1 MTDSRGVLREVAWRE
16 VFPWLLI
23 FRCFRLAIHPAI
35 LTIALA
41 AALLTPLGWRAAQY
55 AVFWKSIPANDE
67 ELAKDLKIHVPPDL
81 ENVTDAVR
89 GIALQEAHQQRLQA
103 RTEMWKHAAELTRLP
118 GVGRVHDPNVLARV
132 AQPLDALT
140 TRSPL
145 GFVFYRF
152 SEPILRIYR
161 TSTDIGSFTFYLLGT
176 LWTLAVWGFA
186 GGMITRIAAIEL
198 GREEQARLRSV
209 FRLTL
214 RRWFDFF
221 TAPLYPILG
230 TFLIALLTIPVGWIL
245 LSDAGTIVSGLLW
258 IFALIGGAISALLL
272 LWLFI
277 GWPLMWPAISA
288 EETGDSF
295 EAMSRS
301 FAYAFQRPL
310 HYLFFAIIAAL
321 LGYVG
326 WSVVDFVC
334 QLALDATHWA
344 VSWGAG
350 HERIVDVIS
359 FPRPTNTESKALLVG
374 SGMIRGIEG
383 LLLALS
389 ESFAYSFFW
398 VSATAIYLLLRH
410 NLDRAE
416 FDEVWLEEDAD
427 RYGLPP
433 EEPAPAPVTTPPA
446 ATAATPAAEPAAPA
460 EKPEIDNN
468 QAE

>member
-35 LTIALA
+35 IGIALL
-41 AALLTPLGWRAAQY
+41 AALLTPLGWRTAQWM
-55 AVFWKSIPANDE
+55 VFQHSIPANE
-67 ELAKDLKIHVPPDL
+67 EQVIEDLNRQHPQPNLETVDDPIRRDALLA
-81 ENVTDAVR
+81 AY
-89 GIALQEAHQQRLQA
+89 QQRLLA
-103 RTEMWKHAAELTRLP
+103 RRAMWQHAAELTRLP
-118 GVGRVHDPNVLARV
+118 GVGRAHDPDVVGRI
-132 AQPLDALT
+132 AQPLNALT
-140 TRSPL
+140 TRSPV
-145 GFVFYRF
+145 GYVFYRF

-161 TSTDIGSFTFYLLGT
+161 TSTDLGSFTFYLLGT
-176 LWTLAVWGFA
+176 LWSLAVWGFA

-198 GREEQARLRSV
+198 GREEQARMRATL
-209 FRLTL
+209 RLTA
-214 RRWFDFF
+214 RRWFDYF

-258 IFALIGGAISALLL
+258 IFVLIGGAISALLL

-310 HYLFFAIIAAL
+310 HYLFFAIVAAL

-334 QLALDATHWA
+334 QLTLDAAHWA

-350 HERIVDVIS
+350 HERIVDVIYS
-359 FPRPTNTESKALLVG
+359 PRPTDTESKALLVG
-374 SGMIRGIEG
+374 ASMIRGIEG

-398 VSATAIYLLLRH
+398 VSATAIYLLLRF
-410 NLDRAE
+410 NLDHTE
-416 FDEVWLEEDAD
+416 FDEVWVEEETD
-427 RYGLPP
+427 RYSLPP
-433 EEPAPAPVTTPPA
+433 EEPAVSAAAPAPV
-446 ATAATPAAEPAAPA
+446 AAPA
-460 EKPEIDNN
+460 EPTPPAEKPDIENN

>member
-35 LTIALA
+35 IGIALVG
-41 AALLTPLGWRAAQY
+41 ALLTPLGWRAAQWI
-55 AVFWKSIPANDE
+55 VLQRSIPPEE
-67 ELAKDLKIHVPPDL
+67 ELLAEAIERHLPPVL
-81 ENVTDAVR
+81 EDVADPVR
-89 GIALQEAHQQRLQA
+89 QAALTKAQQERVAARQA
-103 RTEMWKHAAELTRLP
+103 MWRHAAELTRWP
-118 GVGRVHDPNVLARV
+118 GVGRVHDPDVIGRV
-132 AQPLDALT
+132 AEPLDALT

-152 SEPILRIYR
+152 AEPILRIYR
-161 TSTDIGSFTFYLLGT
+161 TSTDLGSFTFYFLGT
-176 LWTLAVWGFA
+176 LWSLAVWGLA

-198 GREEQARLRSV
+198 GREEQARMRAT

-214 RRWFDFF
+214 RRWFDYF

-230 TFLIALLTIPVGWIL
+230 TFLIALLTVPVGWIL
-245 LSDAGTIVSGLLW
+245 LPDAGTIVAGLLW
-258 IFALIGGAISALLL
+258 ILVLVGGAISALLL
-272 LWLFI
+272 LWLFL

-310 HYLFFAIIAAL
+310 HYLFFAIVAAL

-326 WSVVDFVC
+326 WAVVDFVC
-334 QLALDATHWA
+334 QLTLNATHWA

-350 HERIVDVIS
+350 HERIVDVVN
-359 FPRPTNTESKALLVG
+359 FPRPTDTESKALLVG
-374 SGMIRGIEG
+374 ASMIRGIEG

-398 VSATAIYLLLRH
+398 VSATAIYLLLRF
-410 NLDRAE
+410 NLDRTE
-416 FDEVWLEEDAD
+416 FDEVWVEEDAD
-427 RYGLPP
+427 RYAVPP
-433 EEPAPAPVTTPPA
+433 EETPAPIAPPA
-446 ATAATPAAEPAAPA
+446 SPAAPA
-460 EKPEIDNN
+460 VESAPPTERADIENN

>member
-23 FRCFRLAIHPAI
+23 FRSFRLSIQPTI
-35 LTIALA
+35 LAIALA
-41 AALLTPLGWRAAQY
+41 AALLTPLGWRAAQWI
-55 AVFWKSIPANDE
+55 VFQRSIPAE
-67 ELAKDLKIHVPPDL
+67 EGLAAEAQKMHPAPAL
-81 ENVTDAVR
+81 EDVSDPVR
-89 GIALQEAHQQRLQA
+89 QAALAAAHQQRLQSRQA
-103 RTEMWKHAAELTRLP
+103 MWRHAAELTRFP
-118 GVGRVHDPNVLARV
+118 GVGRIHDPNIVARV

-152 SEPILRIYR
+152 AEPILRIYR

-198 GREEQARLRSV
+198 GREEQAPLRPV

-258 IFALIGGAISALLL
+258 IFVLLGGAISALLL

-334 QLALDATHWA
+334 QLTLDATHWA

-350 HERIVDVIS
+350 HERIVDVVN
-359 FPRPTNTESKALLVG
+359 FPRPADTDSKALLVG
-374 SGMIRGIEG
+374 AGMIRGIEG

-398 VSATAIYLLLRH
+398 VSATAIYLVLRH

-427 RYGLPP
+427 RYAVPP
-433 EEPAPAPVTTPPA
+433 EEPAPAA
-446 ATAATPAAEPAAPA
+446 AATPAAPIVAPPAEPAIPA
-460 EKPEIDNN
+460 EKPGIESN

>member
-1 MTDSRGVLREVAWRE
+1 MTDRSGVLREVAWRE

-35 LTIALA
+35 IGIALVG
-41 AALLTPLGWRAAQY
+41 ALLTPLGWRAAQWI
-55 AVFWKSIPANDE
+55 VFQRSIPAE
-67 ELAKDLKIHVPPDL
+67 EDLLA
-81 ENVTDAVR
+81 EADAKHPLPALAEIADPVR
-89 GIALQEAHQQRLQA
+89 QAALAAAREQRVQA
-103 RTEMWKHAAELTRLP
+103 RQAMWRHAAELTRLP
-118 GVGRVHDPNVLARV
+118 GVGRVHDTDVVGRV
-132 AQPLDALT
+132 DQPLDALT
-140 TRSPL
+140 IRSPL
-145 GFVFYRF
+145 GYVFYRF

-161 TSTDIGSFTFYLLGT
+161 TSTDLGSFAFYLLGT
-176 LWTLAVWGFA
+176 LWSLAIWGFA

-198 GREEQARLRSV
+198 GREEQARMRAT

-214 RRWFDFF
+214 RRWFDYF

-230 TFLIALLTIPVGWIL
+230 TFLIALLTLPVGWIL
-245 LSDAGTIVSGLLW
+245 LPDAGTIVSGLLW
-258 IFALIGGAISALLL
+258 IFVLLGGAISALLL

-321 LGYVG
+321 VGYVG

-334 QLALDATHWA
+334 QLTLDGTHWA

-350 HERIVDVIS
+350 HERIVDVVYS
-359 FPRPTNTESKALLVG
+359 PRPSDTPSKALLVG
-374 SGMIRGIEG
+374 ASMIRGIEG

-398 VSATAIYLLLRH
+398 VSATAIYLLLRF
-410 NLDRAE
+410 NLDRTE
-416 FDEVWLEEDAD
+416 FDEVWVEEDAE
-427 RYGLPP
+427 RYAVPP
-433 EEPAPAPVTTPPA
+433 EEKTVPATAPAPASTSVESAPA
-446 ATAATPAAEPAAPA
+446 A
-460 EKPEIDNN
+460 KPDTDQS

>member
-35 LTIALA
+35 LAIALA
-41 AALLTPLGWRAAQY
+41 AALLTPLGWRAAQW
-55 AVFWKSIPANDE
+55 AVFGKSIPVNEEDLARDLALIEAPVLDE
-67 ELAKDLKIHVPPDL
+67 
-81 ENVTDAVR
+81 VTDPVR
-89 GIALQEAHQQRLQA
+89 REALQAAYQQRIAA
-103 RTEMWKHAAELTRLP
+103 RKEMWLHAAELTRLP
-118 GVGRVHDPNVLARV
+118 GVGRVHDPNIVARLS
-132 AQPLDALT
+132 QPLDALSV
-140 TRSPL
+140 RSPL
-145 GFVFYRF
+145 GYVFYRF

-161 TSTDIGSFTFYLLGT
+161 TSTTIGSFTFYFVGT

-198 GREEQARLRSV
+198 GREEQARMRST
-209 FRLTL
+209 FRITL
-214 RRWFDFF
+214 RRWFDYF

-258 IFALIGGAISALLL
+258 IFVLIGGAISALLL

-277 GWPLMWPAISA
+277 GWPLMWPAIAA

-334 QLALDATHWA
+334 QLTLDATHWA
-344 VSWGAG
+344 VSWGSG
-350 HERIVDVIS
+350 HERIVDVINH
-359 FPRPTNTESKALLVG
+359 PRPSDTDSKALLVG
-374 SGMIRGIEG
+374 ASMIRGIEG

-398 VSATAIYLLLRH
+398 VSATAIYLLLRF
-410 NLDRAE
+410 NLDRTE
-416 FDEVWLEEDAD
+416 FDEVWVEEEAD
-427 RYGLPP
+427 RYSLPP
-433 EEPAPAPVTTPPA
+433 EEPGPVAAAPT
-446 ATAATPAAEPAAPA
+446 ATAATPAAESAAPA
-460 EKPEIDNN
+460 EKPEVENN